1 MTKAS
6 GYLKSEVQTYYQ
18 GHPAYKAGKCQQ
30 AGGSV
35 KAVDSQMSSSAFN
48 ASHREFYPFLHVMSI
63 RELTQ
68 EAPTQCSLNVTLGN
82 TYTSIYNRLCP
93 FPMTGPIIAVVQ
105 YQATGINGA
114 GEGTTHKVGT
124 ACTLKGQTRP

>member
-1 MTKAS
+1 MRSRHIIRVILFT
-6 GYLKSEVQTYYQ
+6 GQ
-18 GHPAYKAGKCQQ
+18 GSDNRPVAQSRLCE
-30 AGGSV
+30 
-35 KAVDSQMSSSAFN
+35 VDSQMSSSAFN

-68 EAPTQCSLNVTLGN
+68 EAPTQCSLNVTLGS

-93 FPMTGPIIAVVQ
+93 FLMTGPIIAVIQ

-114 GEGTTHKVGT
+114 GEGTTCKVGT
-124 ACTLKGQTRP
+124 ACTLRGQTRR